1 MEPWQIV
8 FITLYGGV
16 LAYLLLSQVQQG
28 KIISSMSTML
38 EQVSKKQ
45 DKLDEKLN
53 LFLKTEVDTLK
64 DLVGKIG
71 TRG

>member
-71 TRG
+71 NRG